1 MDGNRRKLRNL
12 LLYIGIPVAV
22 LFIIVVLFNNRR
34 PQQATY
40 KYSDI
45 LNYFEEQQVAGYQ
58 LNLGTGEMVLTL
70 DDERGTLIPFVLPS
84 VDLFY
89 MDVSDDI
96 GRL

>member
-40 KYSDI
+40 SKDGAY
-45 LNYFEEQQVAGYQ
+45 
-58 LNLGTGEMVLTL
+58 
-70 DDERGTLIPFVLPS
+70 RPS
-84 VDLFY
+84 STKC
-89 MDVSDDI
+89 VS
-96 GRL
+96 

>member
-58 LNLGTGEMVLTL
+58 LNLGTGHPNSLRRALHVQ
-70 DDERGTLIPFVLPS
+70 RP
-84 VDLFY
+84 LFLY
-89 MDVSDDI
+89 QESPDGSP
-96 GRL
+96 